1 MPILTFDAHGTAET
15 PTKLTVKVRDFTLTI
30 DEPPSLGGEDAGP
43 NPVEYI
49 LAGFMG
55 CMNVVVHMVAR
66 ERGVKI
72 NSLEVEAS
80 GPLDPRRLEGKP
92 TDERAGYQSIE
103 LVFTIDAD
111 ASEEEIAEV
120 VRIAETRCP
129 VSDNL
134 SNPTPITVRVRS

>member
-1 MPILTFDAHGTAET
+1 MPKLTFNAHGSAET
-15 PTKLTVKVRDFTLTI
+15 ATKLTVKARDFTLTI

-55 CMNVVVHMVAR
+55 CLNVVVHMVAR
-66 ERGVKI
+66 ERGVTI
-72 NSLEVEAS
+72 NALEVEAS
-80 GPLDPRRLEGKP
+80 GPIDPSRLQGIP

-103 LVFTIDAD
+103 LVFSIDAD
-111 ASEEEIAEV
+111 ASDEEVAEI

-134 SNPTPITVRVRS
+134 KNPTPVSVRVRS